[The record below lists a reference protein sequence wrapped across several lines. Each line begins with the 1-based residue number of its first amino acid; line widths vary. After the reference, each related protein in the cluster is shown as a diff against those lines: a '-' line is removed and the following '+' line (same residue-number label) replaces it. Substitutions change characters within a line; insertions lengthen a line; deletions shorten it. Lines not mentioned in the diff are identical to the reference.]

1 MLPSRSGFDY
11 SKWDRLEISDD
22 EDTFH
27 PNLDKGLNI
36 RVNRITRERKEDE
49 IDDEVKKL
57 TAEGELE
64 KAAKLEARRPLHVGN
79 VCHIAEERT
88 IIQSSDGSR
97 KDRLKK
103 GEEFSADEQ
112 QGIAKS
118 FRSRTALAAHIQS
131 IGCATMTGRG
141 PPTGRWRW
149 HLALRYF
156 FGFYIYISNFP
167 HKWQAIRRLS

>member
-1 MLPSRSGFDY
+1 MRRHNKINDNKNVNNNKKKQKSTEFHHFVPS
-11 SKWDRLEISDD
+11 
-22 EDTFH
+22 
-27 PNLDKGLNI
+27 P
-36 RVNRITRERKEDE
+36 
-49 IDDEVKKL
+49 
-57 TAEGELE
+57 
-64 KAAKLEARRPLHVGN
+64 RPPQDSP
-79 VCHIAEERT
+79 EERT

-112 QGIAKS
+112 QGIATS